1 MAPLVHVEHSTDAD
15 HKLVADERMYT
26 GEPVE
31 TDEGLRRPQ
40 QMAVGKDNVE
50 GGGEFPGSEDAA
62 AHSST
67 TRGRGRRSRLTGR
80 PSRRVLRHIRCR
92 FGCT

>member
-1 MAPLVHVEHSTDAD
+1 METDHSTDPD
-15 HKLVADERMYT
+15 HELVGDERMYT

-50 GGGEFPGSEDAA
+50 GGGEFPDPNTPPRDGAPGASGS
-62 AHSST
+62 
-67 TRGRGRRSRLTGR
+67 
-80 PSRRVLRHIRCR
+80 
-92 FGCT
+92 